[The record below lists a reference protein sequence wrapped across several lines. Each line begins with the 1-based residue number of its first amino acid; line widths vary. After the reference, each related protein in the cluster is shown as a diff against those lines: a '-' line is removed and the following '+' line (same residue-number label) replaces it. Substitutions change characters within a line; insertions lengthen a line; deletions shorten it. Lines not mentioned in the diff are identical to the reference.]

1 MLSSPSGDFAKAA
14 GILEEGC
21 TPGLWQSGLAATA
34 VSTGPFQA
42 EIL

>member
-34 VSTGPFQA
+34 VSAGPFQA